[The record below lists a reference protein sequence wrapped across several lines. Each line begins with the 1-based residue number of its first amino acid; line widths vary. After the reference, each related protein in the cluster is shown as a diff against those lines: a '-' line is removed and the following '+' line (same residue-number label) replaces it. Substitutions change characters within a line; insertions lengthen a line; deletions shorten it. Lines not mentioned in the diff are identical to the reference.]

1 MPQSIEQMAVVHR
14 EEQAKDL
21 ALLDRAQAAIQE
33 ATTVAEAKQIKDE
46 AHALEVYA
54 KRVEYGSVLQQ
65 RCTEIKLRAE
75 RKAGELL
82 RKMALKPGPSGDS
95 LSTLN
100 ISRNESSRWQ
110 KIATIP
116 DEVFAEALAENPTE
130 SGLLRLASSLAKDD
144 EPTPEPP
151 SVDEQPEP
159 NQSPSPGY
167 WVLSDGEGL
176 DRVSAAAGIRV
187 VALLDG
193 EGTVVGYLLDEE
205 LAEQMASILN
215 AMT

>member
-1 MPQSIEQMAVVHR
+1 MTQSIEQMAVVHR
-14 EEQAKDL
+14 QEQAKDL

-65 RCTEIKLRAE
+65 RCAEIKLRAE

-82 RKMALKPGPSGDS
+82 RKLALKPGPTGAS
-95 LSTLN
+95 LSSLN
-100 ISRNESSRWQ
+100 ISNNESSRWQ

-116 DEVFAEALAENPTE
+116 DEVFDGALAENPSE
-130 SGLLRLASSLAKDD
+130 SSLLRIASSLAKED
-144 EPTPEPP
+144 EPAVPKPVVVE
-151 SVDEQPEP
+151 PEP
-159 NQSPSPGY
+159 NQEPSPGY
-167 WVLSDGEGL
+167 WVLAEGEGL

-193 EGTVVGYLLDEE
+193 EGTVVGYILDQD

-215 AMT
+215 AM